1 MTSPEPNPNADWIRR
16 VVECHEQPLIRY
28 ASRMLND
35 HERARDVVQDTFLQ
49 LCRQSQ
55 QELEGRVTAWL
66 YTVCRN
72 RALDIRK
79 KESRMSHVSD
89 PQAAAIE
96 SREPNQGD
104 QAEQRE
110 TAHSARQLLSQLPDQ
125 QQEVIRLKLTHGL
138 SYREIG
144 EITGLSISNVG
155 YLLHIGIKSIREQFA
170 S

>member
-1 MTSPEPNPNADWIRR
+1 
-16 VVECHEQPLIRY
+16 
-28 ASRMLND
+28 MLND

-72 RALDIRK
+72 RAFDIRK

-110 TAHSARQLLSQLPDQ
+110 TANSARQLLTQLPDQ
-125 QQEVIRLKLTHGL
+125 QQEVIRLKITHGL

-155 YLLHIGIKSIREQFA
+155 YLLHVGLKSIREQFA